1 MSQAKKG
8 SKVKVHYVGTLTDG
22 TEFDNSRNRDKGL
35 EFTIDDGQLIKG
47 FNDAVKGL
55 TVGETTT
62 VDIASKE
69 AYGEYVKEAV
79 IKAKKSEFP
88 AEFIFQENAIVQG
101 KDPKGQPIQGKI
113 VEIREEDVA
122 IDMNHP
128 LAGKDLKFEI
138 ELLEI
143 AE

>member
-1 MSQAKKG
+1 MSKAKEG

-22 TEFDNSRNRDKGL
+22 TEFDNSRNREEGL

-55 TVGETTT
+55 SVGETTT
-62 VDIASKE
+62 VDIIAKE
-69 AYGEYVKEAV
+69 AYGSYVKEAV
-79 IKAKKSEFP
+79 IKAPKSEFP
-88 AEFIFQENAIVQG
+88 AEFVFQENAIVQG

-143 AE
+143 AK

>member
-1 MSQAKKG
+1 MSKAKEG

-22 TEFDNSRNRDKGL
+22 TEFDNSRNREEGL

-55 TVGETTT
+55 SVGETTT
-62 VDIASKE
+62 VDIIAKE
-69 AYGEYVKEAV
+69 AYGDYVKEAV
-79 IKAKKSEFP
+79 IKANKSEFP
-88 AEFIFQENAIVQG
+88 AEFIFQENAVVQG
-101 KDPKGQPIQGKI
+101 KDPKGTPIQGKI
-113 VEIREEDVA
+113 VEIREADVA

-138 ELLEI
+138 ELLELV
-143 AE
+143 

>member
-1 MSQAKKG
+1 MSQAKEG
-8 SKVKVHYVGTLTDG
+8 SKVKVHYIGTLTDG

-55 TVGETTT
+55 NVGETTT
-62 VDIASKE
+62 VDIVSKE
-69 AYGEYVKEAV
+69 AYGKYVKEAV
-79 IKAKKSEFP
+79 IKAKKSDFP

-113 VEIREEDVA
+113 VEIRDKEVA

-128 LAGKDLKFEI
+128 LAGQDLKFEI
-138 ELLEI
+138 ELLEVV
-143 AE
+143 E